1 LRHAGEYAPPPMR
14 DRRDRLFILD
24 FDLVGFSGHC
34 FNQVLG
40 FREAARALGLAPRV
54 FIPAA
59 AEVSIA
65 GLLDARAML
74 PPVPWHLPD
83 RTSTDET
90 FAWTSAALRP
100 VWNAIE
106 TEQVAA
112 PDILLIT
119 SSRPA
124 VIHALADWLGTLQP
138 ESCPAVFFRFFGTEF
153 LNFENTAFNEYS
165 RPYRQAADELA
176 SRGGQARVFFTVNN
190 RKIIAQLEQLV
201 SRPVH
206 LMPMPKYYGDT
217 APAGRSDE
225 DRQPTVYVHVNRQG
239 EMPQRVAAAITT
251 ILQQEVSVK
260 FLVRFCKHAHADDT
274 VSRAIERRLAGNSVE
289 LLVAEDDHR
298 AYLAALARS
307 DIVLLPYDPVEYRG
321 IASGPFCEAAALGK
335 VVVAPAETWM
345 ADNIKDGHAAGVLF
359 AQPNAAELAAAT
371 VAALRELPRL
381 QAQAAQLAEPFRA
394 ENSCYR
400 NVERMLELAHVP
412 QGRLPSRIKVWDRL
426 WRDMLSGYRR
436 ARRWAKRLGEIG
448 RVSNR

>member
-1 LRHAGEYAPPPMR
+1 MR
-14 DRRDRLFILD
+14 DRCDRLFILD

-40 FREAARALGLAPRV
+40 FREAARGLGLEPRV

-59 AEVSIA
+59 AEASIA
-65 GLLDARAML
+65 GLLDARALL
-74 PPVPWHLPD
+74 PPVPWHLAD
-83 RTSTDET
+83 RTSAGET
-90 FAWTSAALRP
+90 FAWTRAALRP
-100 VWNAIE
+100 ALETIE
-106 TEQVAA
+106 AEQVAA
-112 PDILLIT
+112 SDILLIT

-138 ESCPAVFFRFFGTEF
+138 ESRPAVFFRFFGAEF

-165 RPYRQAADELA
+165 WSYRQASDALA

-190 RKIIAQLEQLV
+190 RKIMAQLEQLV

-206 LMPMPKYYGDT
+206 FMPMPKYYGDA
-217 APAGRSDE
+217 APAGGSGE

-239 EMPQRVAAAITT
+239 EMAQRVAAAIATV
-251 ILQQEVSVK
+251 LQDAAVK
-260 FLVRFCKHAHADDT
+260 FLVRVCRHAHADDT
-274 VSRAIERRLAGNSVE
+274 ASHASFGGLRGNCVE
-289 LLVAEDDHR
+289 LLAAEDDHR
-298 AYLAALARS
+298 AYLAAIARS

-335 VVVAPAETWM
+335 VVVAPEATWM

-371 VAALRELPRL
+371 AAALRDLPRL
-381 QAQAAQLAEPFRA
+381 QVQAARLAEPFRA

-400 NVERMLELAHVP
+400 NVERMMELARMP
-412 QGRLPSRIKVWDRL
+412 QSRFPFFRNI
-426 WRDMLSGYRR
+426 
-436 ARRWAKRLGEIG
+436 ARRWVRRLGE
-448 RVSNR
+448 RNA

>member
-1 LRHAGEYAPPPMR
+1 MG

-40 FREAARALGLAPRV
+40 FREAARALGLAPHV

-59 AEVSIA
+59 AEASIA

-83 RTSTDET
+83 QTSAAET
-90 FAWTSAALRP
+90 FAWTRAALRP
-100 VWNAIE
+100 VWKTIE
-106 TEQVAA
+106 AEQLAA
-112 PDILLIT
+112 FDLLLIT

-138 ESCPAVFFRFFGTEF
+138 QSCPAVFFRFFGAEF
-153 LNFENTAFNEYS
+153 LNFENTAFTEYS
-165 RPYRQAADELA
+165 SPYRQASSELA
-176 SRGGQARVFFTVNN
+176 SRPGQERVFFTVNN

-206 LMPMPKYYGDT
+206 FMPMPKYYGDA
-217 APAGRSDE
+217 APAGRNGE

-251 ILQQEVSVK
+251 VLQQDATVK
-260 FLVRFCKHAHADDT
+260 FLVRFCRHAHEDDT
-274 VSRAIERRLAGNSVE
+274 ASQAIDGVLAGNSVE
-289 LLVAEDDHR
+289 MLAAEDDHR
-298 AYLAALARS
+298 SYLAALARS
-307 DIVLLPYDPVEYRG
+307 DIVLLPYDPIEYRG

-371 VAALRELPRL
+371 ATAVRDLPRL

-394 ENSCYR
+394 ENSCQR
-400 NVERMLELAHVP
+400 NVERMMELARVP
-412 QGRLPSRIKVWDRL
+412 QGRVASWRRI
-426 WRDMLSGYRR
+426 
-436 ARRWAKRLGEIG
+436 ARRWARRLGEMG
-448 RVSNR
+448 RRLVGRPKGGRE